1 MYSQPSEK
9 IHYKQDIN
17 IGYNLTN
24 YKLQLDSLKI
34 YNTPVILLEGKMS

>member
-17 IGYNLTN
+17 IGYKLTN
-24 YKLQLDSLKI
+24 YKFQLDSLKYI
-34 YNTPVILLEGKMS
+34 TLIMKIQTIKQ